1 MTKPLRW
8 GILGAAKFAREHMAP
23 AMMLAKNTELAA
35 LATSSTEK
43 AAAFMSLQPSL
54 KIYDNYDA
62 LLDDPTIDAVY
73 IPLPNHLHVE
83 WVKRAVEAGKHVLC
97 EKPIAMQG
105 SEIDELIALR
115 DGSGLLV
122 AEAYMIVHHPQWHYA
137 KELVDAGEIG
147 TVQQIDTVFSYNNAA
162 DTGNIRNR
170 AETGGGGLR
179 DIGVYTLG
187 CARYVMGAEF
197 DTFQHVDLQLE
208 NGVDVWAGIT
218 GRIGDVR
225 YHGVTSMR
233 MALRQSVSIQGD
245 QGLITLTA
253 PFNPGVYS
261 QSEVHLSKADMTV
274 KTKRFPTAN
283 HYVNQLE
290 NFQKSVIE
298 GAEYPCTLEFSRGT
312 QTTLDAI
319 FELAK

>member
-1 MTKPLRW
+1 MGSEMCIRD
-8 GILGAAKFAREHMAP
+8 
-23 AMMLAKNTELAA
+23 
-35 LATSSTEK
+35 S
-43 AAAFMSLQPSL
+43 
-54 KIYDNYDA
+54 
-62 LLDDPTIDAVY
+62 Y

-97 EKPIAMQG
+97 EKPIAMQAD
-105 SEIDELIALR
+105 EIDELITLR
-115 DGSGLLV
+115 DRAGVLV

-197 DTFQHVDLQLE
+197 DAFHHVDLRLE
-208 NGVDVWAGIT
+208 NDVDVWASVT
-218 GRIGDVR
+218 GRIADVR

-233 MALRQSVSIQGD
+233 MALRQSVNIQGD
-245 QGLITLTA
+245 QGVITLMA

-261 QSEVHLSKADMTV
+261 QAEVHLSKGDMTV

-283 HYVNQLE
+283 HYVHQLE
-290 NFQKSVIE
+290 NFQSSVTQ
-298 GAEYPCTLEFSRGT
+298 GTAYPCPLEFSRGT
-312 QTTLDAI
+312 QSTLDRI
-319 FELAK
+319 FEMAK

>member
-1 MTKPLRW
+1 
-8 GILGAAKFAREHMAP
+8 
-23 AMMLAKNTELAA
+23 
-35 LATSSTEK
+35 
-43 AAAFMSLQPSL
+43 
-54 KIYDNYDA
+54 
-62 LLDDPTIDAVY
+62 
-73 IPLPNHLHVE
+73 LPNHLHVE

-105 SEIDELIALR
+105 SEIDELITVR

-122 AEAYMIVHHPQWHYA
+122 AEAYMIVHHPQWHYV
-137 KELVDAGEIG
+137 KQLVDAGEIG

>member
-35 LATSSTEK
+35 LATSSADK
-43 AAAFMSLQPSL
+43 AAAFTSLHPSLQIHSD
-54 KIYDNYDA
+54 YDD
-62 LLDDPTIDAVY
+62 LLNNPAIGAVY

-97 EKPIAMQG
+97 EKPIAMQAD
-105 SEIDELIALR
+105 EIDELITLR
-115 DGSGLLV
+115 DRAGVLV

-187 CARYVMGAEF
+187 CARYVMGAKAYITCYRVCNVDRCQIVCLHSIELYRQGNNRRGC
-197 DTFQHVDLQLE
+197 FQFACSGRDDFLIDVDHGYL
-208 NGVDVWAGIT
+208 
-218 GRIGDVR
+218 GD
-225 YHGVTSMR
+225 G
-233 MALRQSVSIQGD
+233 
-245 QGLITLTA
+245 
-253 PFNPGVYS
+253 
-261 QSEVHLSKADMTV
+261 
-274 KTKRFPTAN
+274 
-283 HYVNQLE
+283 
-290 NFQKSVIE
+290 
-298 GAEYPCTLEFSRGT
+298 
-312 QTTLDAI
+312 
-319 FELAK
+319 

>member
-35 LATSSTEK
+35 LATSSADK
-43 AAAFMSLQPSL
+43 AAAFTSLHPSLQIHS
-54 KIYDNYDA
+54 DYDA
-62 LLDDPTIDAVY
+62 LLNDPAIGAVY
-73 IPLPNHLHVE
+73 LPLPNHLHVE
-83 WVKRAVEAGKHVLC
+83 WVKCAVEAGKHVLC
-97 EKPIAMQG
+97 EKPIAMQAD
-105 SEIDELIALR
+105 EIDELITLR
-115 DGSGLLV
+115 DRAGVLV

-197 DTFQHVDLQLE
+197 DAFHHVDLRLE
-208 NGVDVWAGIT
+208 NDVDVWASVT
-218 GRIGDVR
+218 GRIADVR
-225 YHGVTSMR
+225 YQGVTSMR
-233 MALRQSVSIQGD
+233 MALRQSVNIQGD
-245 QGLITLTA
+245 QGVITLTA

-261 QSEVHLSKADMTV
+261 QAEVHVSKGDMTV

-283 HYVNQLE
+283 HYVHQLE
-290 NFQKSVIE
+290 NFQNSVTQSVV
-298 GAEYPCTLEFSRGT
+298 YPCPLEFSRGT
-312 QTTLDAI
+312 QSALDRI
-319 FELAK
+319 FEMAK